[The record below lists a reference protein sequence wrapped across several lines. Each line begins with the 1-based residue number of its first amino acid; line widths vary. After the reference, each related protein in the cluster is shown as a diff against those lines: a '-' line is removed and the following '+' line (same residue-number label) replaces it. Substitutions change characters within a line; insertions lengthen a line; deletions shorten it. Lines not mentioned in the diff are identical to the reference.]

1 MLTYSKVFDKHFVTA
16 SAGSSLSD
24 SRSTLYGFT
33 AQGFGAEDAAQP
45 AYAHGYE
52 EGGAPDNAE
61 GHARMASFFASAN
74 YAFDSRYLF
83 DFSYRLDGSSQ
94 FGSKEKVAPFYSV
107 GLGWNLHNEA
117 FIKKLEFINMFKVR
131 GTYGETG
138 SVNFTPYQARDMYQY
153 TKNDRYDG
161 NIGVTLLSLGNENL
175 RWQTTRSYEVGATV
189 GLFDRIDLSA
199 SFYNKTTSDMV
210 LPVTTPPSVGFS
222 SYTENLGK
230 MKNKGYELSLRA
242 FVIKQPGFN
251 VSLFASASHNTNK
264 ILAISSALESFN
276 KKTDSSEG
284 YTEQEYTKASH
295 KFLTRYEE
303 GQSSTAIY
311 AVRSLGIDPMTG
323 EELFLTKNGKPTKVW
338 NAENKVVVGD
348 TEPKVRGT
356 FGTNIGWKGL
366 YVNAT
371 FSYSYGGQAY
381 NQTLVDKVENSNK
394 FQNVDKRV
402 LTETWKKPGDIAK
415 YKANLTARYVQYF
428 TYASSRFVQDLN
440 YLQLSSLSLQYEL
453 PRKVISPLRMQSLRL
468 SFNMS
473 DILYLS
479 TVKRERGTSYPYAR
493 TFTLGL
499 RANF

>member
-1 MLTYSKVFDKHFVTA
+1 
-16 SAGSSLSD
+16 
-24 SRSTLYGFT
+24 
-33 AQGFGAEDAAQP
+33 
-45 AYAHGYE
+45 
-52 EGGAPDNAE
+52 
-61 GHARMASFFASAN
+61 
-74 YAFDSRYLF
+74 
-83 DFSYRLDGSSQ
+83 
-94 FGSKEKVAPFYSV
+94 
-107 GLGWNLHNEA
+107 
-117 FIKKLEFINMFKVR
+117 
-131 GTYGETG
+131 
-138 SVNFTPYQARDMYQY
+138 
-153 TKNDRYDG
+153 
-161 NIGVTLLSLGNENL
+161 
-175 RWQTTRSYEVGATV
+175 
-189 GLFDRIDLSA
+189 
-199 SFYNKTTSDMV
+199 MV

-323 EELFLTKNGKPTKVW
+323 EELFLTKDGKPTKVW